1 MTDKSPHSFRGDDE
15 LWQQFCEWVEDVEGQ
30 KHGEIGRHVDNALR
44 EYINEDRQARLE
56 RNQHEIQEQLSDVR
70 ALLSER
76 EGTHTHKADPGC
88 AESDPV
94 AEIHRRVVNNYKGAV
109 KDGDVERVIENVRDL
124 DIGDPRT
131 LRRYKQKLR
140 QRGLLFEHPGE
151 PPLWTADRDMWTNW
165 ATATAPRSSAL
176 ARCPIPYPPRAVT
189 ARIESAGGR
198 HDRGNP
204 ATAVR

>member
-1 MTDKSPHSFRGDDE
+1 MTEKSPHTVRVNDE
-15 LWQQFCEWVEDVEGQ
+15 TWAAFVEWVEDVEGQ

-44 EYINEDRQARLE
+44 EYMNADRQARLE

-76 EGTHTHKADPGC
+76 DGTHTHKAEPGC
-88 AESDPV
+88 ADSDPV

-109 KDGDVERVIENVRDL
+109 KDDDVERVIENVRDL

-131 LRRYKQKLR
+131 LRRYKEKLR

-165 ATATAPRSSAL
+165 ATATAASTTDLRVT
-176 ARCPIPYPPRAVT
+176 CEPYPALVHENGQGVQ
-189 ARIESAGGR
+189 IEFTE
-198 HDRGNP
+198 D
-204 ATAVR
+204 TDD